1 MYICFM
7 VDKEILE
14 INKALSNATRLDI
27 LKWLKDP
34 EANFPPHKEL
44 GHFNDG
50 VCGQYIQDKSGLS
63 QPTISHYLSGMQKA
77 GLLISTRYGKWT
89 YFKRNEKVIAEYLN
103 TIQKEL

>member
-1 MYICFM
+1 MYICSM
-7 VDKEILE
+7 ANKKILE

-34 EANFPPHKEL
+34 EANFPPHQDL

-63 QPTISHYLSGMQKA
+63 QPTISHYLSGMKKA
-77 GLLISTRYGKWT
+77 GLLVTTRHGKWT
-89 YFKRNEKVIAEYLN
+89 YFKRNEKVIKEYLD
-103 TIQKEL
+103 TIHREL